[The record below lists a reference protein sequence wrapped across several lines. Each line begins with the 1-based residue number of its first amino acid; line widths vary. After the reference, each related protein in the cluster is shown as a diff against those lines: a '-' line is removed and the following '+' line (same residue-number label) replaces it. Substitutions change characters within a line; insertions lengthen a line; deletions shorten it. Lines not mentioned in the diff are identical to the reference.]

1 VHPTQVYSAID
12 AGLMAWLL
20 WAFYPYRRRDGAV
33 LALMITLHPISRFLL
48 EYIRVDESP
57 VFGTGLSISQNLSL
71 GLLAVAAGMWIWLL
85 QKPPGQLAFPLPA
98 ANPAN
103 PHAG

>member
-1 VHPTQVYSAID
+1 VD
-12 AGLMAWLL
+12 AGLLAWLL

-33 LALMITLHPISRFLL
+33 IALMITLHPVSRFLL

-71 GLLAVAAGMWIWLL
+71 GLLAIAAALWVWLL
-85 QKPPGQLAFPLPA
+85 RRPAGQLAFPLPA
-98 ANPAN
+98 PAAAE
-103 PHAG
+103 PRPKSGR